1 MKIDPVLKVALSLH
15 SNPGVYAL
23 LIGSGVSRAAG
34 IPTGWE
40 IVLDLIRKLA
50 TLKNESPDPDPE
62 TWYRNKYGQPPNYTS
77 LLEQL
82 TSTPAE
88 RQASLRAY
96 FEPTEEEREQGLK
109 IPTAAHRAIAELVKN
124 GHIRMILTTNFDRF
138 IERALQDI
146 GIEADVISTDDDLRG
161 AMPYVH
167 SKCYVVKLHGDYLDT
182 RIKNTPEELAN
193 YSDTLNA
200 FLDRIFDEFGLII
213 CGWSGAWD
221 TALREAILRCPN
233 RRFTT
238 FWLAKGELT
247 EEARRI
253 IHHRRAEVIT
263 IESADQFFT
272 ELKDR
277 LESLSELERPHP
289 ISTAVAVATVKRY
302 IAEPRH
308 RIRLHDLIHEETER
322 VYQELASERFNTHAP
337 QLTKEFFQ
345 QRMHEYEA
353 VVEQLMAM
361 LVALSYHD
369 TGSNAYLLTKC
380 IERVSQPPRQNGTI
394 ALVELQRYPVLLLLY
409 AAGIAA
415 LSLNRYSNLAAVLLK
430 PSFYDDLQRETISV
444 IETLGSQLRFF
455 KRCKECIPFPN
466 AERRWTPAS
475 DYLHSL
481 LHQSLSDYLPND
493 TEYARM
499 FDQFEYILALTY
511 TDIVREDWSPVG
523 RFGWRYK
530 EFFVLPEDANRRSSP
545 LADFVRVGLEQG
557 ADWGLLKAGFFS
569 GSIERFKEVVE
580 KHKEFVQRV
589 VINWI

>member
-15 SNPGVYAL
+15 NNPGVYAL

-88 RQASLRAY
+88 RQALLRAY

-146 GIEADVISTDDDLRG
+146 GIEADVISTDDDLKG

-193 YSDTLNA
+193 YSDALNA

-247 EEARRI
+247 EEARKI
-253 IHHRRAEVIT
+253 IQHRQAEVIP
-263 IESADQFFT
+263 IESANQFFI
-272 ELKDR
+272 ELNDR
-277 LESLSELERPHP
+277 LKSLSELERPHP
-289 ISTAVAVATVKRY
+289 ISTSVAVATVKRY
-302 IAEPRH
+302 MAEPRH
-308 RIRLHDLIHEETER
+308 RIRLHDLLHEETER
-322 VYQELASERFNTHAP
+322 VYEELSSDRFKAQIP
-337 QLTKEFFQ
+337 QFTNELFQ
-345 QRMHEYEA
+345 ARMRQYEA
-353 VVEQLMAM
+353 AVERLMSM
-361 LVALSYHD
+361 LAALSYYD
-369 TGSNAYLLTKC
+369 TGENARLLTRC
-380 IERVSQPPRQNGTI
+380 IERI
-394 ALVELQRYPVLLLLY
+394 ASCHENSDNVALRNLQRYPALLLIY
-409 AAGIAA
+409 SSGISAVAAQ
-415 LSLNRYSNLAAVLLK
+415 RFPNLAAILLG
-430 PSFYDDLQRETISV
+430 PLYYDKFSEKKVPIVAQFHVWSV
-444 IETLGSQLRFF
+444 FGDTYKI
-455 KRCKECIPFPN
+455 IPYPN
-466 AERRWTPAS
+466 AKSRYTPVS
-475 DYLHSL
+475 DYLFNL
-481 LHQSLSDYLPND
+481 LRPMLRDYLPD
-493 TEYARM
+493 EQKYEEA
-499 FDQFEYILALTY
+499 FDIFEYLLALTY
-511 TDIVREDWSPVG
+511 MDLVRDSWSPTG
-523 RFGWRYK
+523 RFGWRHK
-530 EFFVLPEDANRRSSP
+530 LHGWDRFHLSEFLNKILD
-545 LADFVRVGLEQG
+545 QG
-557 ADWGLLKAGFFS
+557 TDSELLRAGFFG
-569 GSIERFKEVVE
+569 GSVERLKELAQA
-580 KHKEFVQRV
+580 HKEWVQRATEG
-589 VINWI
+589 WW